1 MSSIINT
8 ANDPN
13 NPNLLERIV
22 GLDGDDS
29 AIKVIGYW
37 VDNILSSPG
46 FLANYSLWAIKAAAT
61 SIMRDNRFEFGG
73 LNIL

>member
-13 NPNLLERIV
+13 NPNLLERTV

-29 AIKVIGYW
+29 AIKMIGYW

-46 FLANYSLWAIKAAAT
+46 FPANYPL
-61 SIMRDNRFEFGG
+61 
-73 LNIL
+73 